1 MVDDEY
7 SRGKVLLL
15 STGHLITDIYPGFLA
30 PIVPLLMAKLD
41 FSISEAAT
49 LMSTLIIATSLFQP
63 IFGYLSDRI
72 KRIVFIVIGPIIAAF
87 FMSIINLPNS
97 YHLLL
102 LFVFLSGLG
111 VASFHP
117 QAAALTNLRSG
128 TRKGSGMGIFVFGG
142 SIGIGIGSLLI
153 SVIVSIGGLR
163 AVHYAIIPGFIIS
176 ALLYKSFCKERV
188 VKIPEKNNNYSIQT
202 ASLILIVLFLLVV
215 IRAIIILGLS
225 AFIPIYLAQR
235 GEAVVYGGI
244 TLFLMHSFGAIGGLV
259 GGHLSEKIGEKMVII
274 LSFIV
279 PLPAFSLYLMSSGL
293 ISFILVSLGGFFL
306 YSSIPVVIFLGQST
320 FPNRISTISSMIM
333 GLGWGIAGLTI
344 IGFGAAAEIIG
355 VKTTLFCLVY
365 ISGLGFLLTLFLL
378 KFKLNNRNS

>member
-1 MVDDEY
+1 MIDDGY

-63 IFGYLSDRI
+63 LFGYLSDII
-72 KRIVFIVIGPIIAAF
+72 KRIVFIVIGPVIAAF
-87 FMSIINLPNS
+87 FMSSINLPNS

-117 QAAALTNLRSG
+117 QAAALSNLKSG
-128 TRKGSGMGIFVFGG
+128 TRKGSGMSIFVFGG

-153 SVIVSIGGLR
+153 SAIVLIGGLR
-163 AVHYAIIPGFIIS
+163 AVHYAIIPGVVIS
-176 ALLYKSFCKERV
+176 ALLYKSLCKERV
-188 VKIPEKNNNYSIQT
+188 VKMSQKNNNYSIRT
-202 ASLILIVLFLLVV
+202 ASFILIVLFLLVV
-215 IRAIIILGLS
+215 VRAIIILGLS

-244 TLFLMHSFGAIGGLV
+244 TLFLMHSFGAVGGLV

-279 PLPAFSLYLMSSGL
+279 PLPAFFLYLMSSGL
-293 ISFILVSLGGFFL
+293 FSFILISLGAFFL

-320 FPNRISTISSMIM
+320 FPNKISTISSMIM
-333 GLGWGIAGLTI
+333 GLGWGVAGLTI
-344 IGFGAAAEIIG
+344 IGFGTAAEIIG
-355 VKTTLFCLVY
+355 VRDTLFYLVY
-365 ISGLGFLLTLFLL
+365 TSVLGFLLTLFLL
-378 KFKLNNRNS
+378 KLKLNSSYS